1 MRKTELLSG
10 RVKKLTGTNLD
21 SNRYNFLDLK
31 NAEPDA
37 GFPAQTNSLF
47 ASTSTGTRSW
57 LSTNSSLSGL
67 SVNAGA
73 LVVNEDTVEVD
84 TSGFVNST
92 ANNLHQVLTDLDQN
106 LGSTTASALTA
117 VVTDNTIDGNGT
129 VGSDLT
135 I

>member
-73 LVVNEDTVEVD
+73 LVVNEDTVAVD
-84 TSGFVNST
+84 TPRWSAIDFNVAFLRNMVFPSGR
-92 ANNLHQVLTDLDQN
+92 
-106 LGSTTASALTA
+106 
-117 VVTDNTIDGNGT
+117 DGDIGK
-129 VGSDLT
+129 DD
-135 I
+135 